1 MALYDDNLL
10 SLREATQY
18 VPAINGK
25 RHATSTL
32 YRWCRH
38 GINGVKLEYVRI
50 GRNIATTAEAL
61 DRFFKALAEADSN
74 AGPGIHNLTHA
85 VKTSQRNERS

>member
-1 MALYDDNLL
+1 MALNEDNLL
-10 SLREATQY
+10 SLHEATQY

-32 YRWCRH
+32 YRWCRR
-38 GINGVKLEYVRI
+38 GIGGVRLEYVRI

-61 DRFFKALAEADSN
+61 DQFFKALAAADGRDPS
-74 AGPGIHNLTHA
+74 GHM
-85 VKTSQRNERS
+85 